1 MVRDK
6 VRGAQTDHP
15 CLETKFAHQGCMS
28 KRINLLLF
36 IVNQCFILHALA
48 FSQGFWTSEAG
59 FNVLL
64 NNNQNNQL

>member
-1 MVRDK
+1 
-6 VRGAQTDHP
+6 
-15 CLETKFAHQGCMS
+15 MS